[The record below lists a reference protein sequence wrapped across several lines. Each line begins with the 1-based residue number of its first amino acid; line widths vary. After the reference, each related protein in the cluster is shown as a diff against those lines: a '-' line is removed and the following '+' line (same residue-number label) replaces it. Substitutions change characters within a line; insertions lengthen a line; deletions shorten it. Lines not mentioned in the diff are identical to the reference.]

1 MNQTRET
8 LKESI
13 NLLGDLLG
21 ETIIEQEGQ
30 EVFELEEEIRAL
42 AKEFR
47 GGDESAEEKLV
58 SKTEQ
63 IVTDLP
69 KMLAVLKAFAIY
81 FQLVNLAEEQQR
93 VRVLRNR
100 AHQARQE
107 EEPVRESVA
116 DAIHYLHA
124 QGKSA
129 SAVQT
134 ILDDL
139 FIMPVFTAHPTE
151 AKRRTVLIK
160 LKALT
165 KTLDRIYT
173 KELSPEEYDHEMSL
187 IREHIVSL
195 WQTDETRDRQPT
207 VMHEVGNGLY
217 FFENTLFDLIPRIY
231 DELERA
237 LKLYY
242 PEDTFHIPI
251 FLRYGS
257 WIGGDRDGNP
267 FVTVEVTEQTLRK
280 HKALSLEL
288 YQKEVNQ
295 LHDHITMAHTRVS
308 FSNEFSE
315 SLDRDEQSFHEEGE
329 RIRARFQL
337 EPYRQKLSFISRRLE
352 ASREANK
359 HSWEHRVEDKK
370 MYQHAEDFLADL
382 KLIQSSLMDN
392 KGQKLAQGRLSQLV
406 RRVEIFGFHMATL
419 DVRQHAEVHRAALA
433 EIFKRYNLCA
443 DYESLSE
450 ARKIELLT
458 KEIESPRPMVAQL
471 SFSESTNET
480 IRLFRLIQQARER
493 LGENAIRT
501 YIISM
506 TTSVSNMLEV
516 LLLAKDAG
524 LYGQINVVPLFETV
538 EDLHAAPEIMTRL
551 FENKIYQK
559 HLDVRRQHQ
568 QIMIGYS
575 DSNKDGGFV
584 RANWELYQAQQT
596 LAETCNKHGMLLTIF
611 HGRGGSIGRGGG
623 PANRAI
629 LAQPSESVMG
639 RIKLTEQGEV
649 MSSRYANADI
659 AHRHLEQLVN
669 AVLMSTSQPSKLA
682 QKPAW
687 SDAMNALGE
696 TAFNT
701 YHELVDHPSFIRY
714 FHDATP
720 IDFIGK
726 LNIGSRPAKRKQTE
740 GIADL
745 RAIPWVFSWTQS
757 RVNLPGWYGL
767 GTALEHYLAQAGDNG
782 IGTLKEMYKQWAFF
796 RTMIDNAQLGLRHAD
811 MHIAKQY
818 ATLIDDSEELKIFE
832 TLFDEHQR
840 TEHMILKI
848 TDYEA
853 LLDNEIWL
861 QRSIQLR
868 NPYVDPLNFIQVA
881 LMRRLKQAPESEHQS
896 LHNAVLL
903 SVNGVAAGLQSTG

>member
-1 MNQTRET
+1 MNQTRDT

-30 EVFELEEEIRAL
+30 EVFELEEEIRSL
-42 AKEFR
+42 AKAFR
-47 GGDESAEEKLV
+47 SGDESAEKKLTYSTEK
-58 SKTEQ
+58 

-69 KMLAVLKAFAIY
+69 KMQAVLKAFAIY

-93 VRVLRNR
+93 VRILRNR

-107 EEPVRESVA
+107 EEPVRETVA
-116 DAIHYLHA
+116 DAILYLHT
-124 QGKSA
+124 QGKSV
-129 SAVQT
+129 SDVQT

-160 LKALT
+160 LKALS
-165 KTLDRIYT
+165 KSLDRIYN

-242 PEDTFHIPI
+242 PNDTFNIPI

-267 FVTVEVTEQTLRK
+267 FVTVEVTEQTLRA

-288 YQKEVNQ
+288 YQQEINQ
-295 LHDHITMAHTRVS
+295 LHDHITMAHTRVG
-308 FSNEFSE
+308 FSTEFSE
-315 SLDRDEQSFHEEGE
+315 SLNQDEHVFPEEGE
-329 RIRARFQL
+329 RIQERFQL
-337 EPYRQKLSFISRRLE
+337 EPYRQKLMFINKRLDTTIE
-352 ASREANK
+352 TNE
-359 HSWEHRVEDKK
+359 HSWKHHAEDERT
-370 MYQHAEDFLADL
+370 YRHAEDFLADL
-382 KLIQSSLMDN
+382 KLIQSSLMKN
-392 KGQKLAQGRLSQLV
+392 KGQTLAQGRLSQLI
-406 RRVEIFGFHMATL
+406 RRVEIFGFHLATL
-419 DVRQHAEVHRAALA
+419 DVRQHAEVHRDALA
-433 EIFKRYNLCA
+433 EIFDRYGLCS
-443 DYESLSE
+443 DYKSLSE
-450 ARKIELLT
+450 AEKIERLT
-458 KEIESPRPMVAQL
+458 KEIESPRPLVAQL
-471 SFSESTNET
+471 NFSESTNET
-480 IRLFRLIQQARER
+480 VRLFRLIHQARER
-493 LGENAIRT
+493 LGENSIRT

-538 EDLHAAPEIMTRL
+538 EDLHAAPAIMTEL
-551 FENKIYQK
+551 FENVIYQK
-559 HLDVRRQHQ
+559 HLDARHQHQ

-584 RANWELYQAQQT
+584 RANWELYQSQQT

-682 QKPAW
+682 QKPEW
-687 SDAMNALGE
+687 SNAMNNLGE
-696 TAFNT
+696 IAFKT
-701 YHELVDHPSFIRY
+701 YHDLIDQPNFIRY

-720 IDFIGK
+720 IDFIGR

-767 GTALEHYLAQAGDNG
+767 GTALEQYLSQSGEEGLN
-782 IGTLKEMYKQWAFF
+782 TLKEMYAQWAFF
-796 RTMIDNAQLGLRHAD
+796 KTMIDNAQLGLRHAD
-811 MHIAKQY
+811 MPIAKQY
-818 ATLIDDSEELKIFE
+818 ATLVDNAKELQIFE
-832 TLFDEHQR
+832 ILFKEHKR
-840 TEHMILKI
+840 TEEMILKI

-881 LMRRLKQAPESEHQS
+881 LMRRLKDAPESEQQP